1 MDQGTSFTSGQ
12 VCEFIDSCKIKLLN
26 SSLLP
31 TKCDMVEDGFT
42 EHASE
47 GKPKGEDKE
56 ANPMILC
63 NPGNVRRNG

>member
-1 MDQGTSFTSGQ
+1 VSLS
-12 VCEFIDSCKIKLLN
+12 IHARSSCSIRLCYT
-26 SSLLP
+26 

-47 GKPKGEDKE
+47 GNPKGEDKE